1 MERVRR
7 KKTAAERRAQRA
19 RAEGRRL
26 QHVLLALNEVHSH
39 RGGCLTKLGK
49 AFKVA
54 LEGLDPANV
63 WQQTQAAAQP
73 EAAAPMSSPG
83 NVGQTQAAAQPNNN
97 AGPTDKRHSDMR
109 GANGPTPSR
118 PGGWPKKF
126 VSGASAAAGGVAP
139 EQVLARRAKAAAQP
153 EAAAPMS
160 SPGNVGQTQAA
171 AQPNNNAGPTDKRHS
186 DMREANGPTP
196 SRPGGWP
203 EKFVSGASAAAGGV
217 APEPL
222 DRLSGIACGAAP
234 HSPWR
239 AAPMLS
245 PVEQQTQAAAQP
257 EVPAPMSSP
266 GNVGQTQAAAQP
278 NTSGV
283 ALEPLGSA
291 FGAVPHSPRQ
301 AAPMQSSAFWAF
313 GAAPHRSWQAAPMS
327 SPANVGQQTQA
338 AAQPEAAAPMS
349 SPGNVGQTQAAAQ
362 PNTSGVALEPLGSA
376 FGAVPHSPR
385 QAAPMQ
391 SSAFWAFGAAP
402 HRSWQAAPMSSPTN
416 VGQQTQ
422 AAAQPEAPAQISS
435 PGNVGQKQAAAQPN
449 TCGVA
454 PEPLDRCSDTP
465 FGAAQRSRKQ
475 LHQG

>member
-83 NVGQTQAAAQPNNN
+83 SVGQTQAAAQPNNN
-97 AGPTDKRHSDMR
+97 AGPTDKRRSD
-109 GANGPTPSR
+109 
-118 PGGWPKKF
+118 
-126 VSGASAAAGGVAP
+126 
-139 EQVLARRAKAAAQP
+139 L
-153 EAAAPMS
+153 
-160 SPGNVGQTQAA
+160 
-171 AQPNNNAGPTDKRHS
+171 
-186 DMREANGPTP
+186 REAHGPIP

-327 SPANVGQQTQA
+327 SP
-338 AAQPEAAAPMS
+338 
-349 SPGNVGQTQAAAQ
+349 
-362 PNTSGVALEPLGSA
+362 
-376 FGAVPHSPR
+376 
-385 QAAPMQ
+385 
-391 SSAFWAFGAAP
+391 
-402 HRSWQAAPMSSPTN
+402 TN